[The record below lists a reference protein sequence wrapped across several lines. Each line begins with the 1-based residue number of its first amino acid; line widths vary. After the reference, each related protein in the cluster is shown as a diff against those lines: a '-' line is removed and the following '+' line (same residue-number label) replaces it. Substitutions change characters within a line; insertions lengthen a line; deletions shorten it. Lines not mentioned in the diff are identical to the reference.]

1 MLALSTEFGLWTCAD
16 LKLKGV
22 SCLCLGYRGRHS
34 YSIFFLL
41 NIYLFGF
48 VRSPSHHAGS
58 FVPVHS
64 SLAVACRLW
73 TSWA

>member
-1 MLALSTEFGLWTCAD
+1 MSLSTEFGLWTCAD
-16 LKLKGV
+16 LKLEGI
-22 SCLCLGYRGRHS
+22 SSLCPGYQGRHS
-34 YSIFFLL
+34 YFISFLL

-48 VRSPSHHAGS
+48 VGSPSHHAGS

-64 SLAVACRLW
+64 FLAVACRLW

>member
-1 MLALSTEFGLWTCAD
+1 MSLSTEFGLWTRAD
-16 LKLKGV
+16 LKLEGI
-22 SCLCLGYRGRHS
+22 SSLCPGYQGRRS
-34 YSIFFLL
+34 YSISFLL

-48 VRSPSHHAGS
+48 VGSPSYHAGS

-64 SLAVACRLW
+64 LMAVACRLW